1 MRKMTPQ
8 QLKNSILQMAMQGKL
23 VEQRP
28 EEGTGEALYQ
38 EIQAEKKKLIQEGK
52 IKKSKKLPEITEEEI
67 PFEIPQSWKWV
78 RLSSTISLLS
88 GSDLKPDQYNS
99 LENGIPYITGAS
111 NFNINNLI
119 INRWTT
125 CPKNIAHK
133 GDLLLTCK
141 GTVGKTTILQQES
154 VHIARQIMAITPI
167 CIDTV
172 FLKYYIESQVENL
185 KSKAKSMIP
194 GIERKNVLT
203 LLFPLPPL
211 AEQKRIV
218 AKLEEIQPLL
228 DRYEKAYN
236 RLEAYNQKFP
246 ENLKKSILQYAIEG
260 KLVEQRS
267 EEGTG
272 EALYQEIQA
281 EKKKLIQAGKI
292 KKSKKLPE
300 IMEEEIPF
308 EIPENWKWV
317 RLDDLGDYRKGP
329 FGSSLTKSMFVPKS
343 ENSIKVY
350 EQKNAIKKNW
360 HLGDYYI
367 TKDYYNE
374 KMKNF
379 TVSPGDIIV
388 SCAGTIG
395 ETYVMPEDIELGIIN
410 QALMRMKIF
419 KPINV
424 DFFLIYFEY
433 ILKRQAR
440 KNSKG
445 SAIKNI
451 PPFSIFKKLLFPL
464 PPLKEQDRIVS
475 KIEELMAMVE
485 ALEEEK

>member
-1 MRKMTPQ
+1 EKAYNRLEIYNQKFPEN
-8 QLKNSILQMAMQGKL
+8 LKKSILQYAVEGKL

-38 EIQAEKKKLIQEGK
+38 QIQAEKKKLIQAGK

-67 PFEIPQSWKWV
+67 PFEIPESWKWV

-218 AKLEEIQPLL
+218 AK
-228 DRYEKAYN
+228 
-236 RLEAYNQKFP
+236 
-246 ENLKKSILQYAIEG
+246 
-260 KLVEQRS
+260 
-267 EEGTG
+267 
-272 EALYQEIQA
+272 
-281 EKKKLIQAGKI
+281 
-292 KKSKKLPE
+292 
-300 IMEEEIPF
+300 
-308 EIPENWKWV
+308 
-317 RLDDLGDYRKGP
+317 
-329 FGSSLTKSMFVPKS
+329 
-343 ENSIKVY
+343 
-350 EQKNAIKKNW
+350 
-360 HLGDYYI
+360 
-367 TKDYYNE
+367 
-374 KMKNF
+374 
-379 TVSPGDIIV
+379 
-388 SCAGTIG
+388 
-395 ETYVMPEDIELGIIN
+395 
-410 QALMRMKIF
+410 
-419 KPINV
+419 
-424 DFFLIYFEY
+424 
-433 ILKRQAR
+433 
-440 KNSKG
+440 
-445 SAIKNI
+445 
-451 PPFSIFKKLLFPL
+451 
-464 PPLKEQDRIVS
+464 
-475 KIEELMAMVE
+475 IEELMLLVE
-485 ALEEEK
+485 RCPGVEENN